1 MMFVINSMTDHKKTI
16 IIPENTYLRILKHK
30 TKLEKEKVGIVVN
43 FTDAI
48 LDLIGRGL
56 EK

>member
-1 MMFVINSMTDHKKTI
+1 MFVINSMTDHKKTI